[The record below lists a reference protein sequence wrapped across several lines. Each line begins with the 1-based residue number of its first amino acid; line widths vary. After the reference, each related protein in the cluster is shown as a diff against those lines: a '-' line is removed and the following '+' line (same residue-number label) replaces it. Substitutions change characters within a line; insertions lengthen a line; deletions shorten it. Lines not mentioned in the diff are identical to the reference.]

1 MAGTAPLGDE
11 PPAARRAEI
20 GEAFVKRTILTAMT
34 AIALTAASATASMSA
49 KIERVTTPGGLEF
62 WHVRDDTLPMISM
75 EFAFRGG
82 STQDPA
88 DKAGTASMM
97 AALLD
102 EGAGDL
108 DAGAFQQK
116 LEDRAIVLSFGAHRD
131 TTRGSVKS
139 LLDHGDQAFGLVNL
153 ALTKPRFD
161 ADAVERIR
169 AGTLASIRRRMT
181 DPGDLAQDRW
191 FARAFPNHPYG
202 TPQRG
207 SLESV
212 AKIGV
217 DDMRAIHRETLAR
230 DNLKIATIGAM
241 DASAVAR
248 LVDQAFAG
256 LPAKAKLVPVT
267 EVSPQGVGERNVIE
281 MDVPQ
286 TVIMFGGAGLKRADP
301 DFIPAYV
308 LNHILGGGTFS
319 SRLYREVREK
329 RGLAYSVY
337 SHLAPMDHSGLFI
350 GGVSTRNDRASESL
364 AIILGE
370 IREIAAK
377 GPTAEEL
384 EKAKS
389 YLIGS
394 FPLRFDSSSKIAGQ
408 MLEIQLENLGIDYID
423 RRNGLIAAVTAEDV
437 KRAANRFLTDAK
449 MLVTLVGRPDLPAAP
464 ERPAAPAT
472 RG

>member
-1 MAGTAPLGDE
+1 M
-11 PPAARRAEI
+11 
-20 GEAFVKRTILTAMT
+20 KRTIVTIMT
-34 AIALTAASATASMSA
+34 AIALTVASAVASMAA
-49 KIERVTTPGGLEF
+49 KIERAKTPGGIEF

-88 DKAGTASMM
+88 EKAGTASMM
-97 AALLD
+97 AAVLD
-102 EGAGDL
+102 EGAGEL
-108 DAGAFQQK
+108 DARAFQQQ
-116 LEDRAIVLSFGAHRD
+116 LEERAIVLSFAAHRD
-131 TTRGSVKS
+131 TTRGSLKS
-139 LLDHGDQAFGLVNL
+139 LIENGEQAFGLLNL
-153 ALTKPRFD
+153 ALTRPRFD
-161 ADAVERIR
+161 DDAVERIR

-207 SLESV
+207 TLESV

-217 DDMRAIHRETLAR
+217 DDLRAMHRGTLAR

-241 DASAVAR
+241 DAAAAGL
-248 LVDQAFAG
+248 LVDRAFAG

-267 EVSPQGVGERNVIE
+267 YASPQGVGERNVVE

-286 TVIMFGGAGLKRADP
+286 TVIMFGGAGLKRSDP

-308 LNHILGGGTFS
+308 LNHILGGGSFS
-319 SRLYREVREK
+319 SRLYLEVREK

-337 SHLAPMDHSGLFI
+337 SYLAPMDYSGLFM
-350 GGVSTRNDRASESL
+350 GGVSTRNDRAAESL
-364 AIILGE
+364 SIILGE

-384 EKAKS
+384 AKAKS

-408 MLEIQLENLGIDYID
+408 LLEIQLENLGIDYID
-423 RRNGLIAAVTAEDV
+423 RRNGLIEAVTAEDV
-437 KRAANRFLTDAK
+437 KRAANHFLTDAK
-449 MLVTLVGRPDLPAAP
+449 MLVTLVGRPDLAP
-464 ERPAAPAT
+464 EPARPAAPAP